1 MGVRDVTTNEY
12 LDTRERVADLLN
24 GFVYHGK
31 EFVRPEHVKQIKNV
45 LSRAER
51 QKHAQRK
58 RKKNGEEKIIRTVTV
73 DVIREVERDLNAMRQ
88 SS

>member
-51 QKHAQRK
+51 KKHAQRN
-58 RKKNGEEKIIRTVTV
+58 RKKILRSYMIYSQEV
-73 DVIREVERDLNAMRQ
+73 DCLAKLLC
-88 SS
+88 